1 MIGKSRASLAR
12 LSGATLVLTLLAS
25 CGGGS
30 AVAPTATGIAA
41 ISLGTVTGFGSVVI
55 EHRAYE
61 GAPPHYFDDNAPGA
75 AQAPDAVG
83 LGQRLQLVRSATGSV
98 ALIQPDLLGPVQA
111 VSADRR
117 RFTVNGLEV
126 RVNDDPHAGPVT
138 FYAGLAGPTGLHAGT
153 MVVEADGAFG
163 IDAHG
168 TPFLQAT
175 RVVQRPVWTRS
186 VRLTGLV
193 AGLDAKRSS
202 FRLGDVRVR
211 LDSGTQVYP
220 VGSTLHDGQ
229 TVNVWSGQPIEDH
242 VLRAGVVRV
251 RSLLGVSGSASVGG
265 LLRMPSSGGFEVA
278 GIAVVPDTPDLAARL
293 RSLGP
298 SSYVTVLGRVDPGSS
313 YVLATGIEPYAPE
326 AAPVSL
332 RGNIT
337 GYVDEAHFLVRGV
350 PVDASSASFDG
361 KLGNGVY
368 VYLRGAVDPAAPSR
382 IRAVDLRVLVGAP
395 TGGTV
400 DLRGTVSQ
408 YDAARGSFVLSWSEA
423 GTTMA
428 SLVRVARNAVFSGG
442 TVDRLIDGSHVDVEA
457 TQTPD
462 GLAAQSISFCPV
474 SVAQGVLR
482 TVGIVHRLD
491 ADNMRVNGVEIRRRG
506 VAAKGGV
513 LADGVRADVQ
523 FDIDRR
529 TGVKLARA
537 ITVEQP

>member
-1 MIGKSRASLAR
+1 MAR
-12 LSGATLVLTLLAS
+12 LSGAALVLALLAS
-25 CGGGS
+25 CSGGGDDDS
-30 AVAPTATGIAA
+30 TSTPRTEAGAA

-55 EHRAYE
+55 EHRAFA
-61 GAPPHYFDDNAPGA
+61 GAPPHYFDDNAPGTA
-75 AQAPDAVG
+75 RAPDAVG

-117 RFTVNGLEV
+117 RFTINGLEV
-126 RVNDDPHAGPVT
+126 RVNDDPRAGPVT
-138 FYAGLAGPTGLHAGT
+138 FYAGLAGPSGLHAGT

-168 TPFLQAT
+168 KPFLQAT

-193 AGLDAKRSS
+193 AGLDASKST

-211 LDSGTQVYP
+211 LDGATQVYP

-229 TVNVWSGQPIEDH
+229 TVNVWSGQAIEDH

-278 GIAVVPDTPDLAARL
+278 GIAVVPATPELAARL
-293 RSLGP
+293 RGLGP

-337 GYVDEAHFLVRGV
+337 GYVDQAHFLVRGV

-368 VYLRGAVDPAAPSR
+368 VYLRGAVDPAAPSS
-382 IRAVDLRVLVGAP
+382 IRAVDLRVLAGAP

-423 GTTMA
+423 GNTMA

-442 TVDRLIDGSHVDVEA
+442 TVDRLIDGSHIEVEA

-462 GLAAQSISFCPV
+462 GLAAQSVSFCPA

-482 TVGIVHRLD
+482 TVGIVHRVD
-491 ADNMRVNGVEIRRRG
+491 ANAMRVNGIEIRRRG
-506 VAAKGGV
+506 VPAKGGV